1 MCLFYFILAKI
12 LHELILP
19 VDKRI
24 ADVREF
30 LMSIDSSLS
39 YDIVP
44 IQDPYGP
51 TQSDPKLDV
60 SICKYFFVFI
70 IYLLT
75 ACGTD
80 FSS

>member
-1 MCLFYFILAKI
+1 MFFLNFILAKI

-30 LMSIDSSLS
+30 LMSIDSNLS

-60 SICKYFFVFI
+60 SILNFF
-70 IYLLT
+70 
-75 ACGTD
+75 
-80 FSS
+80 